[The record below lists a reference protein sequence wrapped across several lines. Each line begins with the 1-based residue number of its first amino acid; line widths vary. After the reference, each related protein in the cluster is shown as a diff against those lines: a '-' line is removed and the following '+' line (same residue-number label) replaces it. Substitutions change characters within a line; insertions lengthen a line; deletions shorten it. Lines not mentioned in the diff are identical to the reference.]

1 MLLLFT
7 AGAIWVGDI
16 VLLISE
22 LGIRNIK
29 WLLHW
34 LKEAPTTYTTKLN
47 LKGVSVGAYSWAVGL
62 VDVTKDNEIGLE
74 MAVNKDANLLD
85 SGWLKLQTLTVK

>member
-1 MLLLFT
+1 MDEQTDLST
-7 AGAIWVGDI
+7 
-16 VLLISE
+16 
-22 LGIRNIK
+22 
-29 WLLHW
+29 W

-74 MAVNKDANLLD
+74 MVREQGCQPTGF
-85 SGWLKLQTLTVK
+85 GWLKLQTLTVK

>member
-1 MLLLFT
+1 MLNDNNEVKKIFVDEQTDLST
-7 AGAIWVGDI
+7 
-16 VLLISE
+16 
-22 LGIRNIK
+22 
-29 WLLHW
+29 W
-34 LKEAPTTYTTKLN
+34 LKEAPTTYTTEVN

>member
-1 MLLLFT
+1 
-7 AGAIWVGDI
+7 
-16 VLLISE
+16 
-22 LGIRNIK
+22 
-29 WLLHW
+29 
-34 LKEAPTTYTTKLN
+34 LN